1 MEKLKLK
8 KVKVADLV
16 PAERNCRRHSHVQI
30 TELARSLKEFG
41 QTRPFVI
48 DEGNVVLVGNGMLAA
63 MKSAGIDTAEAYVV
77 SGWAE
82 SKKRKLILADNRCYE
97 LGSTDIDAIFDE
109 LKALG
114 SAGDFDVPG
123 FDAEAIQRLCDSV
136 CDDAFN
142 TMDAR
147 GVGTSYDAPVSKF
160 SAGPVL
166 EPQKQ
171 AQPESEAAPFVE
183 EMPVASP
190 AYVRSPGESSP
201 SSIICPYCGKVF
213 NSGVPK

>member
-16 PAERNCRRHSHVQI
+16 PAERNCRKHSQVQI
-30 TELARSLKEFG
+30 AELVRSLKEFG

-48 DEGNVVLVGNGMLAA
+48 DEANVVLVGNGMLAA
-63 MKSAGIDTAEAYVV
+63 MQSAGIETAEAYVV

-82 SKKRKLILADNRCYE
+82 PKKRKLILADNKCYE
-97 LGSTDIDAIFDE
+97 LGGTDIDVIFEE
-109 LKALG
+109 LKSLG
-114 SAGDFDVPG
+114 SAGDFDIPG
-123 FDAEAIQRLCDSV
+123 FDSVAIQRLCDSV

-142 TMDAR
+142 TMSAR
-147 GVGTSYDAPVSKF
+147 GVGSSYDAPVSKF
-160 SAGPVL
+160 SAEPVL
-166 EPQKQ
+166 ASRKPVP
-171 AQPESEAAPFVE
+171 PESEAAPFVE

-190 AYVRSPGESSP
+190 VYVRSPGEPLP

>member
-16 PAERNCRRHSHVQI
+16 PAERNCRKHSQVQI
-30 TELARSLKEFG
+30 AELVRSLKEFG

-48 DEGNVVLVGNGMLAA
+48 DEANVVLVGNGMLAA
-63 MKSAGIDTAEAYVV
+63 MQSAGIEAAEAYVV

-82 SKKRKLILADNRCYE
+82 AKKRKLILADNKCYE
-97 LGSTDIDAIFDE
+97 LGSTDIGAIFDE
-109 LKALG
+109 LKLLG
-114 SAGDFDVPG
+114 SAGDFDIPG

-136 CDDAFN
+136 CDDALN
-142 TMDAR
+142 TMTVR
-147 GVGTSYDAPVSKF
+147 GVGSSYDAPVSKF
-160 SAGPVL
+160 STEPVL
-166 EPQKQ
+166 ESRKQ
-171 AQPESEAAPFVE
+171 AQPESDVAPFVE

-190 AYVRSPGESSP
+190 VYVRSSGEASP